1 MNIIIVGGGKVG
13 TTLTESLC
21 NEKHNVVLI
30 DNNPKV
36 IESIINTY
44 DVMGICG
51 NGASCD
57 ILSEASIDK
66 AYLIIATTASDELN
80 ILCCLIARKMGAR
93 HCIARVR
100 NPSYAQQLVFM
111 RDELG
116 LSMMVNPE
124 YAAANEVSRMIRFPT
139 AIKIEIFAKGRVEL
153 VEINVKE
160 NSPLAGL
167 PLYKLYQL
175 YKIKILICAVQRR
188 DEVFIPDGNFILH
201 AGDKIHIT
209 AGHSELAAF
218 FKATGI
224 LKNRIRSVLIIGG
237 GTLAY
242 YLTLQLVEIGIHV
255 KIIEQDY
262 QRCQHLSETLPKAT
276 IIHADGTDPNVLNE
290 EGIDDVDCCVTLTG
304 IDEENILIA
313 MYANSKS
320 VNKVIS
326 KVNRVSL
333 LGILDSL
340 GEESTVSPKAITA
353 NSILRYIRAKQNTKG
368 NSIKTLYRLVEG
380 KVEAL
385 EFVISPNNR
394 SIGIPLKELSIRK
407 NLLIACIIRGNKVII
422 PNGNEKIKP
431 NDSVIVVTTNQMLQ
445 DFDDILK

>member
-1 MNIIIVGGGKVG
+1 M
-13 TTLTESLC
+13 
-21 NEKHNVVLI
+21 
-30 DNNPKV
+30 
-36 IESIINTY
+36 
-44 DVMGICG
+44 
-51 NGASCD
+51 
-57 ILSEASIDK
+57 
-66 AYLIIATTASDELN
+66 
-80 ILCCLIARKMGAR
+80 
-93 HCIARVR
+93 
-100 NPSYAQQLVFM
+100 
-111 RDELG
+111 
-116 LSMMVNPE
+116 
-124 YAAANEVSRMIRFPT
+124 
-139 AIKIEIFAKGRVEL
+139 
-153 VEINVKE
+153 
-160 NSPLAGL
+160 
-167 PLYKLYQL
+167 
-175 YKIKILICAVQRR
+175 
-188 DEVFIPDGNFILH
+188 
-201 AGDKIHIT
+201 
-209 AGHSELAAF
+209 
-218 FKATGI
+218 
-224 LKNRIRSVLIIGG
+224 
-237 GTLAY
+237 
-242 YLTLQLVEIGIHV
+242 
-255 KIIEQDY
+255 
-262 QRCQHLSETLPKAT
+262 
-276 IIHADGTDPNVLNE
+276 
-290 EGIDDVDCCVTLTG
+290 DCCVTLTG

-368 NSIKTLYRLVEG
+368 NSIRTLYRLVEG